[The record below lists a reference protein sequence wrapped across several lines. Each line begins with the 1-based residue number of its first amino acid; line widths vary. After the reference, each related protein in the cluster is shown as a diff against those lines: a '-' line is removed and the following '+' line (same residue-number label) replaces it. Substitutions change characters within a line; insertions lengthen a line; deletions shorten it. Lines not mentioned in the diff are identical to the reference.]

1 MTTVGG
7 IDMIATYVG
16 CSCIYIYIY
25 NGEDSVV
32 GASFDGWMKGGM
44 DTALNVLTMSYI
56 YIYILFIYLYIY
68 LYTGIYI
75 YIYIYIY

>member
-16 CSCIYIYIY
+16 CSCIYRIY

-32 GASFDGWMKGGM
+32 GASFDGWREEGRDGHSVGCPH
-44 DTALNVLTMSYI
+44 DELYI
-56 YIYILFIYLYIY
+56 YIYSFYLSIY
-68 LYTGIYI
+68 LYTGIHI
-75 YIYIYIY
+75 YID